1 MGTENIWSI
10 VWSRVRALWSHS
22 ETNALH
28 VSPCPMGAERLSTPR
43 KLQGAEQRAEADS
56 TRSSPWKHMH
66 PEKMKWESACSTW
79 SSQSRGAG
87 LGGSGGRELRGGSF
101 CQFVHSAVNG
111 FRRPGDTRERDS
123 GLVLTLDDRLRA
135 ASYHRRQQMPQTTP
149 PASRG
154 LS

>member
-101 CQFVHSAVNG
+101 CHTQRGNSAWEKQAYHTVCSQCCKRVPEAWWYKRKR
-111 FRRPGDTRERDS
+111 FRVSAHTGRQ
-123 GLVLTLDDRLRA
+123 A
-135 ASYHRRQQMPQTTP
+135 ACSILP
-149 PASRG
+149 
-154 LS
+154 